1 MPDDLQLLSDIDGP
15 ANSGF
20 EKWFRMPDAA
30 QLVTRGLEHSS
41 LAVTEI
47 RYDGFDY
54 GMTDPVVNQDA
65 FTIGLQLRPYKFHEL
80 WYEGRARPVH
90 DVRPGDTLL
99 FDLRTVQAA
108 RLTVPFHSLQFFLS
122 RALLKDIADDLE
134 SAPIDE
140 IRCPD
145 GRPVTD
151 PVIARLGNAAR
162 PALAAADQTNEL
174 FASHLMLSLSIY
186 VCATYGNLKT
196 PRRMSGGLSAW
207 QERTAKEMIEAYI
220 DGSLPLA
227 RVAAACG
234 LSTSRF
240 AHAFKASVGM
250 APHKWLLLRRVDRAK
265 ALLQRGRYTLSDVA
279 LACGFADQSHFTRV
293 FRRAT
298 GATPGEWKL
307 RLS

>member
-1 MPDDLQLLSDIDGP
+1 MPDDFQSLSSIDGP

-47 RYDGFDY
+47 RYDGANY
-54 GMTDPVVNQDA
+54 GMTDPVINQDA

-80 WYEGRARPVH
+80 WYEGKARPVP
-90 DVRPGDTLL
+90 DVKVGDTLL

-108 RLTVPFHSLQFFLS
+108 RLMIPFHSLQFFIS
-122 RALLKDIADDLE
+122 RALLNDIADDLE
-134 SAPIDE
+134 ASPIDE
-140 IRCPD
+140 IHCPD
-145 GRPVTD
+145 GRPISD
-151 PVIARLGNAAR
+151 AVIARLGNAAR
-162 PALAAADQTNEL
+162 PALAAPDQTNEL

-186 VCATYGNLKT
+186 VCATYGDLKA
-196 PRRMSGGLSAW
+196 PRRLPGGLSAW
-207 QERTAKEMIEAYI
+207 QERTAKEMINAYI

-227 RVAAACG
+227 RVAAVCG

-250 APHKWLLLRRVDRAK
+250 APHKWLLLRRVERAK
-265 ALLQRGRYTLSDVA
+265 KLLQRGRHTLSDIA